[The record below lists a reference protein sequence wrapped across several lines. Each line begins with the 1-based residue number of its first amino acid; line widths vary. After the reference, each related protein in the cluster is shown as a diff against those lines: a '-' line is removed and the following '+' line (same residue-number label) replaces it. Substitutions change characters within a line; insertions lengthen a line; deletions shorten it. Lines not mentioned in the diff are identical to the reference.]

1 MYKVTEYS
9 KTFREKMNG
18 PFLSLLPCKLQNPN
32 ILYTWNLGGLLRVF
46 YLIVSL
52 VLISS
57 LKKVLNS
64 IFKKKTWNNREEYKT
79 FLKVTKEKFTGNRI
93 VTWIYTE
100 SPREVFRIRR
110 SEVGVLNPRSTEF
123 IKNSN
128 T

>member
-1 MYKVTEYS
+1 
-9 KTFREKMNG
+9 MNG

-64 IFKKKTWNNREEYKT
+64 IFKKKKHEITERNTKPFWKL
-79 FLKVTKEKFTGNRI
+79 LKKNSQETELSLEFTQKVQEKF
-93 VTWIYTE
+93 
-100 SPREVFRIRR
+100 
-110 SEVGVLNPRSTEF
+110 SELEGV
-123 IKNSN
+123 K
-128 T
+128 

>member
-1 MYKVTEYS
+1 
-9 KTFREKMNG
+9 MNG

-64 IFKKKTWNNREEYKT
+64 ILKKKTWNNRNTKP
-79 FLKVTKEKFTGNRI
+79 FWKLLKKNSQETELSLEFTQKVQEKF
-93 VTWIYTE
+93 
-100 SPREVFRIRR
+100 
-110 SEVGVLNPRSTEF
+110 SELEGV
-123 IKNSN
+123 K
-128 T
+128 